1 MGLSQKQSVPEP
13 AEKAPHPVSLSSES
27 TSSRRSQRKSLP
39 EKPDVA
45 VENKQVSEKNNRKSL
60 ATKDEE
66 DLEHQEL
73 AKTGS
78 QPAKTSSGL
87 ISQSPKIL
95 LRPSVLGDLG
105 TAGGQSLKEGSFS
118 AGASTTSSASSSLIV
133 EGKRQW
139 KPSLKMQQ
147 VTLFYL
153 SRLLIYLNEML
164 ILNFKVTG

>member
-1 MGLSQKQSVPEP
+1 MGLSQKQSLPEP
-13 AEKAPHPVSLSSES
+13 AEKAPHPVSLSSEP
-27 TSSRRSQRKSLP
+27 TQGRRSQRKSLP

-45 VENKQVSEKNNRKSL
+45 GENKQVSEKINRKSL
-60 ATKDEE
+60 ATKEEE
-66 DLEHQEL
+66 DHSEL

-153 SRLLIYLNEML
+153 SRLLIYLKEML
-164 ILNFKVTG
+164 ILNFKVTC